1 MKYILAF
8 VLVCIVATAA
18 MCQNDSGIFL
28 SIKCAKGS
36 PKQVVKISNK
46 QICLAPNPIIPT
58 QEFTSITDIRAAGDK
73 VSFDLTLSA
82 KAVQTLMQLSA
93 NLPKSTF
100 ALVID
105 KETYYDFPASDLT
118 VNRTFRFMANNKES
132 EILRLLQ
139 KKLKLIIDQR
149 AQ

>member
-8 VLVCIVATAA
+8 VLTCIVATAA

-28 SIKCAKGS
+28 SIKCAKRS
-36 PKQVVKISNK
+36 PKQTVKISNK
-46 QICLAPNPIIPT
+46 QICLAPSPIIFT
-58 QEFTSITDIRAAGDK
+58 SEFTSITDVRTVGDK

-82 KAVQTLMQLSA
+82 KSVQTLMKLSA

-105 KETYYDFPASDLT
+105 KEIYYEFPASDLT
-118 VNRTFRFMANNKES
+118 INRTFRFMGNDKES
-132 EILRLLQ
+132 NILIMLQ

>member
-1 MKYILAF
+1 M
-8 VLVCIVATAA
+8 VATAA

-36 PKQVVKISNK
+36 SKQVVKISNK
-46 QICLAPNPIIPT
+46 QICLAPNPMILAS
-58 QEFTSITDIRAAGDK
+58 EFTSITDVRKVGDK

-105 KETYYDFPASDLT
+105 KEIYYDFPASDLT

-132 EILRLLQ
+132 DILIMMQ